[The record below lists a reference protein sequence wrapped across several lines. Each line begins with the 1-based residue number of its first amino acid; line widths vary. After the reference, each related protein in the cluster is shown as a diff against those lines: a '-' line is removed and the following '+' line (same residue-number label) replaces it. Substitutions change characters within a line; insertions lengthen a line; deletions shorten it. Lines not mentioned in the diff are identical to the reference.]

1 MPVTTRRPGDVLD
14 EQLRRLDRVLPFPM
28 LAVSTGVV
36 AVATATGYKTWAR
49 FEFGLI
55 FVGLAALWML
65 FFVTLHPEWDER
77 RDIMTGYYVGRTLIG
92 AVLVG
97 VNPWFALFAF
107 VGYVEVRWLP
117 DRWAFAGIGAT
128 ALQMAAAQ
136 EGGYPPPKLVNIA
149 IYLALTA
156 INFGLAATFGYV
168 SSRVVEQNDERGDM
182 IEQLAET
189 NRQLEA
195 ALAENTGLHAQLL
208 AQARE
213 AGILDERQRMA
224 GEIHDTLAQ
233 GLTGIVT
240 QLEAAEQALAN
251 QHAPDEWQRHIDLA
265 RALARE
271 SLTEARRSV
280 RALRPEQLDGAP
292 LPDAIAGLAHDWS
305 QRSAVAVHVETT
317 GDCRRLAPDT
327 EATLFRVAQE
337 SLTNV
342 AKHAQASK
350 VWLTLSYLDDVA
362 LLDIRD
368 DGVGFDPDARRPD
381 GYGIDGMRRRL
392 QRVAGSLEVES
403 APGEGTA
410 INASVPVGAA

>member
-1 MPVTTRRPGDVLD
+1 MLARMRRPGEALD
-14 EQLRRLDRVLPFPM
+14 GQLRRLDRVLPLPL
-28 LAVSTGVV
+28 LALATGVS

-55 FVGLAALWML
+55 FVGAAALWIL

-77 RDIMTGYYVGRTLIG
+77 RDIMTGYFIGRTALS

-97 VNPWFALFAF
+97 INPWFALFAF
-107 VGYVEVRWLP
+107 VGYPEVRYLP
-117 DRWAFAGIGAT
+117 DRWALAGIIAT
-128 ALQMAAAQ
+128 AAQIAASQM
-136 EGGYPPPKLVNIA
+136 GGYPPFEVAGIA
-149 IYLALTA
+149 IYLGLVA
-156 INFGLAATFGYV
+156 INGGLAALFGFV
-168 SSRVVEQNDERGDM
+168 TNRVMEQNDERGTM
-182 IEQLAET
+182 IEKLAET

-240 QLEAAEQALAN
+240 QLEAADQTK
-251 QHAPDEWQRHIDLA
+251 HASDEWQRHIDLA
-265 RALARE
+265 RKLARE

-280 RALRPEQLDGAP
+280 RALRPEQLDAAA
-292 LPDAIAGLAHDWS
+292 LPDALAALADDWA
-305 QRSAVAVHVETT
+305 QRSAVAVHVDTT
-317 GDCRRLAPDT
+317 GPCRRLPADT
-327 EATLFRVAQE
+327 EAALFRVAQE

-342 AKHAQASK
+342 AKHARASK

-368 DGVGFDPDARRPD
+368 DGVGFDPGTRRPD

-410 INASVPVGAA
+410 LNASVPVGAA

>member
-1 MPVTTRRPGDVLD
+1 MLARMRRPGEALD
-14 EQLRRLDRVLPFPM
+14 GQLRRLDRVLPLPL
-28 LAVSTGVV
+28 LALATGVS

-55 FVGLAALWML
+55 FVGAAALWIL

-77 RDIMTGYYVGRTLIG
+77 RDIMTGYFIGRTALS

-97 VNPWFALFAF
+97 INPWFALFAF
-107 VGYVEVRWLP
+107 VGYPEVRYLP
-117 DRWAFAGIGAT
+117 DRWALAGIIAT
-128 ALQMAAAQ
+128 AAQIAASQM
-136 EGGYPPPKLVNIA
+136 GGYPPFEVAGIA
-149 IYLALTA
+149 IYLGLVA
-156 INFGLAATFGYV
+156 INGGLAALFGFV
-168 SSRVVEQNDERGDM
+168 TNRVMEQNDERGTM
-182 IEQLAET
+182 IEKLAET

-240 QLEAAEQALAN
+240 QLEAADQTK
-251 QHAPDEWQRHIDLA
+251 HASDEWQRHIDLA
-265 RALARE
+265 RKLARE
-271 SLTEARRSV
+271 GLTEARRSV
-280 RALRPEQLDGAP
+280 RALRPEQLDAAA
-292 LPDAIAGLAHDWS
+292 LPDALAALADDWA
-305 QRSAVAVHVETT
+305 QRSAVAVHFDTT
-317 GDCRRLAPDT
+317 GPCRRLPADT
-327 EATLFRVAQE
+327 EAALFRVAQE

-342 AKHAQASK
+342 AKHARASK

-368 DGVGFDPDARRPD
+368 DGVGFDPGTRRPD

>member
-1 MPVTTRRPGDVLD
+1 MPARMRRPGEALD
-14 EQLRRLDRVLPFPM
+14 GQLRRLDRVLPLPM
-28 LAVSTGVV
+28 LALATGVS

-55 FVGLAALWML
+55 FVGAAALWIL

-77 RDIMTGYYVGRTLIG
+77 RDIMTGYFIGRTALS

-97 VNPWFALFAF
+97 INPWFALFAF
-107 VGYVEVRWLP
+107 VGYPEVRYLP
-117 DRWAFAGIGAT
+117 DRWALAGIIAT
-128 ALQMAAAQ
+128 AFQIAASQM
-136 EGGYPPPKLVNIA
+136 GGYPPFEVAGIA
-149 IYLALTA
+149 IYLGLVA
-156 INFGLAATFGYV
+156 INGGLAALFGFV
-168 SSRVVEQNDERGDM
+168 TNRVMEQNDERGTM
-182 IEQLAET
+182 IEELAET

-213 AGILDERQRMA
+213 AGVLDERQRMA

-240 QLEAAEQALAN
+240 QLEAAEQCK
-251 QHAPDEWQRHIDLA
+251 HAPDEWQRHIDLA
-265 RALARE
+265 RKLARQ

-292 LPDAIAGLAHDWS
+292 LPGAIAGLAHDWA
-305 QRSAVAVHVETT
+305 QRSAVAVHVDTT
-317 GDCRRLAPDT
+317 GPCRRLPPDT

-368 DGVGFDPDARRPD
+368 DGVGFDPTARRPD

-392 QRVAGSLEVES
+392 QRVAGTLEVES

-410 INASVPVGAA
+410 INASVPVSAA